1 MADTDLIERLK
12 FHGRYATETQAECAE
27 RKNAEREEAATT
39 LAEKDARIA
48 ELANHVV
55 FLRDALGEDRRS
67 IWRDAKLS
75 SSAEEAVETIE
86 EWLSDAR
93 RERDASRAECEGLRQ
108 KHVDA
113 NEALIDTE
121 QALVRIADA
130 MVPGLARRLAREALP
145 VVRAA
150 LDQKEAG

>member
-1 MADTDLIERLK
+1 M
-12 FHGRYATETQAECAE
+12 
-27 RKNAEREEAATT
+27 NST
-39 LAEKDARIA
+39 LADQAARIA
-48 ELANHVV
+48 ALEANERIYKSSIDNWQSEAASLA
-55 FLRDALGEDRRS
+55 GEC
-67 IWRDAKLS
+67 KTLS
-75 SSAEEAVETIE
+75 AQLT
-86 EWLSDAR
+86 
-93 RERDASRAECEGLRQ
+93 ASRAECEELRQ

-150 LDQKEAG
+150 LNQKETGYAS